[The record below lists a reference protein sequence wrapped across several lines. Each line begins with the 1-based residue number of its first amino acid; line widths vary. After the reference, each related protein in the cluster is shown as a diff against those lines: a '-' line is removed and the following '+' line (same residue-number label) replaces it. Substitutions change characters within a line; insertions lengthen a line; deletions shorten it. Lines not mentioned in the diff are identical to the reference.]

1 MTRSALHFCIDIDN
15 TIAKTDVV
23 MRKVIADLTDGRVQ
37 LEYDDIVTFNY
48 YECRDSNG
56 NRITK
61 DEWKV
66 VHDRFSDP
74 DYLLTVEPMPE
85 VVNRLHTLAE
95 HGTIHFATSR
105 LAKARKTTIE
115 WLEQHGFPDH
125 DLHFLR
131 HGEKH
136 AALKR
141 FTAAVEDDYD
151 QAAAFAYKGE
161 TPCFLIRHPWN
172 RSRYALQGVQWAVD
186 WAELIEKLITS
197 ADPCVA
203 ADTARRAGRGS

>member
-1 MTRSALHFCIDIDN
+1 MCKTWHVCIDIDN
-15 TIAKTDVV
+15 TIAQTDIV
-23 MRKVIADLTDGRVQ
+23 MRQVIAEITGDRVR

-48 YECRDSNG
+48 FECRDSRG

-61 DEWKV
+61 DEWQA
-66 VHDRFSDP
+66 VHERYSDP
-74 DYLLTVEPMPE
+74 EWLLTVEPMPGAVE
-85 VVNRLHTLAE
+85 GLQKLVEL
-95 HGTIHFATSR
+95 GTVHLATSR
-105 LAKARKTTIE
+105 LPRARKTTIE
-115 WLEQHGFPDH
+115 WLERHRFPNH

-151 QAAAFAYKGE
+151 QAVAFAYMSD

-172 RSRYALQGVQWAVD
+172 RNRYALRNVYWVAD
-186 WAELIEKLITS
+186 WGELTELLLKLNPM
-197 ADPCVA
+197 A
-203 ADTARRAGRGS
+203 